1 MRHNIPKELNQAMD
15 QLSFSPEAKQRMV
28 KNLVLAQI
36 SPVEQKR
43 KSPTVKRMLAV
54 ALVAAAALVTLTGA
68 AVFTRWSHNAQVR
81 YQPSQQIKEQAA
93 DSGLSVMLDGKSTQ
107 PSGQSDT
114 KEVLSAT
121 DQGITVTAVQTIA
134 DKYGCE
140 LTFRVEGFQLPEGRY
155 PDVWPSITIDGRDH
169 IYSSMSYTFFD
180 GIIKDENGS
189 KVYASSRKPVEM
201 QNGSYVPQYIAPDGS
216 MEFTI
221 WLQFRQDE
229 AFRKEVDTLLGK
241 EIQVHLAGFGQQ
253 STEKAGM
260 PEKLVEGSWD
270 LHWTLTGA
278 DNSENAV
285 TITPNAE
292 IGDSGLTLL
301 EAEIGQKSIQAVYQS
316 DHDWD
321 GWKQLESLSP
331 PLHKVIM
338 NDGTSVLVQ
347 PTKEDYH
354 RWETERICVVTYTTV
369 DGILDIS
376 KLESLAYHKGW
387 EKDANGKPTV
397 QLYDHIPIQ

>member
-28 KNLVLAQI
+28 KNLMLTQTP
-36 SPVEQKR
+36 PVEQHR
-43 KSPTVKRMLAV
+43 KSPALKRMLAV

-68 AVFTRWSHNAQVR
+68 AAFTRWSHNAQVR
-81 YQPSQQIKEQAA
+81 YQPSQQVKEQAK
-93 DSGLSVMLDGKSTQ
+93 DSGLSVMLDDKSTQ
-107 PSGQSDT
+107 PSGQQDT

-155 PDVWPSITIDGRDH
+155 PHVWPTITADGQDN

-180 GIIKDENGS
+180 GIIRDENGS

-201 QNGSYVPQYIAPDGS
+201 QNGSYVPQYVAPDGS

-221 WLQFRQDE
+221 WLRFHQD
-229 AFRKEVDTLLGK
+229 KPLLGK
-241 EIQVHLAGFGQQ
+241 EIQVHLAAFGQQ

-260 PEKLVEGSWD
+260 PEELVEGSWD

-278 DNSENAV
+278 DSDSSAV
-285 TITPNAE
+285 TITPNSE

-301 EAEIGQKSIQAVYQS
+301 EAEINQKTIRAVYQS

-321 GWKQLESLSP
+321 GWKQLEPLSP

-338 NDGTSVLVQ
+338 NDGTSVQVY
-347 PTKEDYH
+347 PTTEDYH
-354 RWETERICVVTYTTV
+354 RWETERICVVTYSTIY
-369 DGILDIS
+369 GILDIS
-376 KLESLAYHKGW
+376 NLESLVYLVGSGS
-387 EKDANGKPTV
+387 EKDAYGKSTA
-397 QLYDHIPIQ
+397 QNYEILIQ

>member
-28 KNLVLAQI
+28 KNLTLAQTP
-36 SPVEQKR
+36 PVEQHR
-43 KSPTVKRMLAV
+43 KSPALKRMLAV

-68 AVFTRWSHNAQVR
+68 AAFTRWSHNAQKL
-81 YQPSQQIKEQAA
+81 YQPSQQLKEQAK
-93 DSGLSVMLDGKSTQ
+93 DSGLSVMLDDKSTQ
-107 PSGQSDT
+107 PSGQSDA

-140 LTFRVEGFQLPEGRY
+140 LTFRVEGFQLPEGKY
-155 PDVWPSITIDGRDH
+155 PMVWPTITADGDDH
-169 IYSSMSYTFFD
+169 IYTSMSYTFFD
-180 GIIKDENGS
+180 GVTTDENGN
-189 KVYASSRKPVEM
+189 KVYASSGKPVVME
-201 QNGSYVPQYIAPDGS
+201 NGSYVPQYVAPDGS

-221 WLQFRQDE
+221 WLKCKPD
-229 AFRKEVDTLLGK
+229 KPLLGK
-241 EIQVHLAGFGQQ
+241 EIQVHLDAFGQYGNDK
-253 STEKAGM
+253 SGM
-260 PEKLVEGSWD
+260 PEEMVEGSWD

-278 DNSENAV
+278 DSDSSAV

-301 EAEIGQKSIQAVYQS
+301 EAEINQKSIRAVYQS
-316 DHDWD
+316 DHNWD
-321 GWKQLESLSP
+321 GWERLESISP

-338 NDGTSVLVQ
+338 NDGTSVLVA
-347 PTKEDYH
+347 PTTEDYN
-354 RWETERICVVTYTTV
+354 RWETEHICVVTYTTI

-376 KLESLAYHKGW
+376 KLESLAYHMDW
-387 EKDANGKPTV
+387 EKDANGKPTARIYE
-397 QLYDHIPIQ
+397 QIPIQ

>member
-107 PSGQSDT
+107 PSGQSDA

-140 LTFRVEGFQLPEGRY
+140 LTFRVEGFQLPAEDIQ
-155 PDVWPSITIDGRDH
+155 PWAWDSVTIDGSHDF
-169 IYSSMSYTFFD
+169 YTSLSGGFYD
-180 GIIKDENGS
+180 GTTHNENGEW
-189 KVYASSRKPVEM
+189 VYASNGQPVKSRQDKYQSAIMDWV
-201 QNGSYVPQYIAPDGS
+201 ADDGS
-216 MEFTI
+216 MEYTI
-221 WLQFRQDE
+221 YIKFRDQSG
-229 AFRKEVDTLLGK
+229 AYLGK
-241 EIQVHLAGFGQQ
+241 EIAVHFDGFG
-253 STEKAGM
+253 TAPMKGGIME
-260 PEKLVEGSWD
+260 EKLVDGDWD

-278 DNSENAV
+278 DSDSSTV

-292 IGDSGLTLL
+292 IGDSGLTML

-387 EKDANGKPTV
+387 ETDAGGNRIQTFT
-397 QLYDHIPIQ
+397 YIPIG